1 MRRVLPMLSRSPPL
15 LLLAGCLFMH
25 RSTQPPP
32 PVPAPLARTLLPAAP
47 EDYPRSVVVQPGDSL
62 ASIAQRELGDPSRYP
77 EIYILNRALMG
88 PDPNRLRVGQR
99 LLLFEDL
106 GLDTL
111 LSIMPSLPR
120 EVGAAHLPWLN
131 RAMWEFGVTTPR
143 RKACFL
149 AQLAHESGELRY
161 FEEHASGEAY
171 EGRCEDLGNCAA
183 GDGPRYKGRG
193 PIQLTGRKNY
203 RQAGA
208 VLGLDL
214 EAEPELA
221 GRREVGFRIA
231 GWFFHANGLNE
242 LAERDQFSEITRRI
256 NGGLL
261 GAQQRDMYWTRAKA
275 VLVP

>member
-1 MRRVLPMLSRSPPL
+1 MRRVLLMLSRSPPL
-15 LLLAGCLFMH
+15 LLLAGCLFLP
-25 RSTQPPP
+25 RSTQPPL
-32 PVPAPLARTLLPAAP
+32 PAPISPPRTVLPAAP
-47 EDYPRSVVVQPGDSL
+47 PEYPRSVVVQPGDSL

-77 EIYILNRALMG
+77 EIYILNRALIG
-88 PDPNRLRVGQR
+88 PDPNRLRAGQR
-99 LLLFEDL
+99 LLLFADL

-111 LSIMPSLPR
+111 LAIMPALPR
-120 EVGAAHLPWLN
+120 ELGAAYLPWLN
-131 RAMWEFGVTTPR
+131 RAMWEFGITTPR

-183 GDGPRYKGRG
+183 GDGTRYKGRG

-208 VLGLDL
+208 ALGLDL

-231 GWFFHANGLNE
+231 GWFFQVSGLNE

-261 GAQQRDMYWTRAKA
+261 NEQQREMYWARARA
-275 VLVP
+275 ALGL